1 MWGSQFQ
8 WSCDIT
14 RNYYLAICWP
24 TQFFESLKVHDLKID
39 NRNIHY
45 AVALSTVLQLSH
57 FALWP
62 MGKMLFG
69 PHGFFWLQ
77 YLMWPLE
84 KICHPSILPIQ
95 YPFLITHPPIEPGL
109 HRRICTQPPAYQ

>member
-1 MWGSQFQ
+1 MH
-8 WSCDIT
+8 
-14 RNYYLAICWP
+14 NYFLAICWP

-62 MGKMLFG
+62 MGKMLLG
-69 PHGFFWLQ
+69 PHVFFSAVPHVATGINLP
-77 YLMWPLE
+77 PLH
-84 KICHPSILPIQ
+84 IANSVSISYNPS
-95 YPFLITHPPIEPGL
+95 TH
-109 HRRICTQPPAYQ
+109 